1 MKKYLQHPYII
12 VFIAYSIMIIIL
24 FNPVTIGGK
33 VFASPDSLNPSSAAM
48 IIEESM
54 NKTGELPLWQPWIF
68 SGMPTIEAFTYSSIL
83 YFPWYLLHAVKFPAA
98 LFHLLHF
105 IVAGIGVFVLCRRLK
120 LSGIP
125 SFLAGA
131 TFISMPYLITMEV
144 FGHGSQMMTAAFIPW
159 ALWAIIGLYNRPTL
173 KDVGW
178 LALILGLQLQR
189 GHIQIA
195 YYTWL
200 LVGAYVLFKLIES
213 IRKKNNGLLFYSKS
227 LGYIAVSMLLA
238 LGIAYLLYMP
248 SMEYSEFSIR
258 GSLQPGG
265 AGYDYATSWSFHP
278 KEMLTFFIPS
288 AYGFGGLPYWG
299 HMPFTDFPNYM
310 GLIVLMLALAGI
322 LLDRRGITLFLS
334 ITVVLALLLSF
345 GKHFSL
351 IYDLFYRF
359 APFFNNFRVP
369 SMVLIIV
376 QFSVSILAAIG
387 LESIITK
394 KWKIIPKWW
403 LMGSAGI
410 AIIAL
415 ILLFGGGLIESV
427 LQNKYTVPRVQDPQ
441 AIQAVNAIRWNTWY
455 TDAWMLVLYLG
466 LFFGFLWL
474 FNRTKVKRILLI
486 GGLIVVALYD
496 IGSVDHRIIQPGQNS
511 GRNSQFMSKLNIGR
525 YFQADAVVQFLQDQ
539 PGDFRVY
546 PLGPYFNDSRLR
558 AFGIESVGGYHPA
571 KLRIYNRFLEAT
583 GTIGSIPLM
592 RMMNIHYL
600 LSPQTISHP
609 DLQEAYIG
617 KYRTSQGLR
626 DMFIY
631 QLLDHLPRAWFVND
645 VVGVEAIEQV
655 WLKVT
660 DPDFDPAQ
668 TAIILESLQFTGGD
682 EARVES
688 IERSPNFIRLK
699 TSGDGGF
706 LVLSEVHYP
715 KRWKST
721 VDGITTDIIETNGI
735 LRGVAVPEGNRTVEF
750 YYEKSGFRKNLWVSI
765 GSFFVALM
773 MIGAALIPKKENYEP
788 VS

>member
-12 VFIAYSIMIIIL
+12 VFFAYGIMITVL
-24 FNPVTIGGK
+24 FHPITIGGE
-33 VFASPDSLNPSSAAM
+33 VFASPDSLNPSSAAI
-48 IIEESM
+48 IIEESI
-54 NKTGELPLWQPWIF
+54 NNTGELPLWQPWIF

-83 YFPWYLLHAVKFPAA
+83 YFPWYLLHAVNFPAA

-105 IVAGIGVFVLCRRLK
+105 LVAGMGVFALCRRLK
-120 LSGIP
+120 LSNLP

-131 TFISMPYLITMEV
+131 TFMIMPYLITMEV
-144 FGHGSQMMTAAFIPW
+144 FGHGSQMMTAAYIPW

-173 KDVGW
+173 REIGW

-213 IRKKNNGLLFYSKS
+213 IRAKNYGLLFYSRS
-227 LGYIAVSMLLA
+227 IGYITISAILA
-238 LGIAYLLYMP
+238 LGIAFLLLVP
-248 SMEYSEFSIR
+248 SMEYSEYSIR
-258 GSLQPGG
+258 GSIQPGG
-265 AGYDYATSWSFHP
+265 AGYDYATNWSFHP
-278 KEMLTFFIPS
+278 KEMFTFLIPS

-310 GLIVLMLALAGI
+310 GIIVLMLALVGI
-322 LLDRRGITLFLS
+322 LLDRKGITLFLS
-334 ITVVLALLLSF
+334 ITVVFALLLSF

-369 SMVLIIV
+369 SMVLIMV
-376 QFSVSILAAIG
+376 QFGISILAAIG
-387 LESIITK
+387 LESIIKK

-403 LMGSAGI
+403 LAGSGGVV
-410 AIIAL
+410 IIAL
-415 ILLFGGGLIESV
+415 ILLFGGGLIEST
-427 LQNKYTVPRVQDPQ
+427 LQNKYTIPRIQDPR
-441 AIQAVNAIRWNTWY
+441 AIQAVNAIRWDTWY
-455 TDAWMLVLYLG
+455 KDAWMLVLYLG

-474 FNRTKVKRILLI
+474 FNRTKIMRFSLI
-486 GGLIVVALYD
+486 GGLVVLALFD
-496 IGSVDHRIIQPGQNS
+496 LGTVDHRIIQPSQNS
-511 GRNSQFMSKLNIGR
+511 GRNSQFMSKLNINK
-525 YFQADAVVQFLQDQ
+525 YFQTDPVIKFLQDQ

-546 PLGPYFNDSRLR
+546 PLGPNFNDSRLR

-571 KLRIYNRFLEAT
+571 KLRIYSRFLEAT
-583 GTIGSIPLM
+583 GNIGSIALM

-600 LSPQTISHP
+600 LSQQTITHQ
-609 DLQEAYIG
+609 DLQEVYTG

-631 QLLDHLPRAWFVND
+631 QLSDPLPRAWFVND
-645 VVGVEAIEQV
+645 VERVEAIEQV
-655 WLKVT
+655 WLKIS
-660 DPDFDPAQ
+660 DPDFDPAH
-668 TAIILESLQFTGGD
+668 TAIVQQTIQFTSD
-682 EARVES
+682 DDSHIKS
-688 IERSPNFIRLK
+688 IERTPNFIRLR

-721 VDGITTDIIETNGI
+721 VDGITTDIFETNGI
-735 LRGVAVPEGNRTVEF
+735 LRGVVVPKGNRTVEF
-750 YYEKSGFRKNLWVSI
+750 TYDRSGFRKNLLVSI

-773 MIGAALIPKKENYEP
+773 MIGLSLIPKKNNHEP